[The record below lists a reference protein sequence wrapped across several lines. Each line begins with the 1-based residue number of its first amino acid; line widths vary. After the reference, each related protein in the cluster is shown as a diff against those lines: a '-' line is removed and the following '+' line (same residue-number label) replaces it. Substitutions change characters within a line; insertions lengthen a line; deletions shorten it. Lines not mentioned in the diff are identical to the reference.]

1 MIAVKEKEAKKE
13 KEASKEL
20 KKEAPS
26 KEPQKKESLSNIQVE
41 IKKLPSCQVELEVQ
55 ASADLVK
62 KAHEKA
68 IKEASK
74 KVSLPGFRKG
84 KAPKEII
91 LKNHQGE
98 VEKEWQKEIADL
110 AFTEVQQ
117 QTKLFPISSSSI
129 NFKLKKH
136 SLEGAEL
143 FFKYET
149 EPQVPT
155 IDPKTVKLKEIPQRS
170 VTEKETDEAI
180 RQTRFYFASFKEVSR
195 EIKEGDYVIIDL
207 DALDVEPIARVFSD
221 TRFEIKKKA
230 IADWMID
237 LLLKTKKGDVV
248 EGLSYPDPDLKAEE
262 KKQFEPKKVR
272 LTIKKVEEA
281 TLPAVDDDLAKK
293 MGAENVEKMREKI
306 KGLLQQN
313 LVDHE
318 KTQYREQLSEYLFT
332 QHPFEL
338 PLSLVTSELKHRK
351 NQLLSNQNFK
361 IKYDK
366 MKVEE
371 KAKIEADLKRNSEKA
386 IALFYLSRKIVHD
399 HKLDITKEEIT
410 KLIGQENPQ
419 QKITQ
424 EMYALTLS
432 RLILNKAEDFL
443 LNNRQT

>member
-1 MIAVKEKEAKKE
+1 MIAVEEKEAKKE
-13 KEASKEL
+13 KVKEIKKEVSKE
-20 KKEAPS
+20 KAAPS
-26 KEPQKKESLSNIQVE
+26 DIQVK

-55 ASADLVK
+55 ASAALVQ
-62 KAHEKA
+62 KAQEKA
-68 IKEASK
+68 IKEVAK

-110 AFTEVQQ
+110 AFTDVQT

-155 IDPKTVKLKEIPQRS
+155 IDPKTVKLKEIPKRT
-170 VTEKETDEAI
+170 VTEKETEEAV

-207 DALDVEPIARVFSD
+207 DALDVEPHARVFSD
-221 TRFEIKKKA
+221 TRFEVKKKA

-237 LLLKTKKGDVV
+237 LLLKAKKGDVI
-248 EGLSYPDPDLKAEE
+248 EGLSYPDPEISAEE

-281 TLPAVDDDLAKK
+281 TLPAIDDNLAKK

-306 KGLLQQN
+306 TGLLQQN
-313 LVDHE
+313 LSDHE
-318 KTQYREQLSEYLFT
+318 HTQYREQLSEYLFT
-332 QHPFEL
+332 NHPFEL

-351 NQLLSNQNFK
+351 DQLLSNQNFK
-361 IKYDK
+361 AKYDK
-366 MKVEE
+366 MKIEE

-399 HKLDITKEEIT
+399 HKLDITKEEIM

-432 RLILNKAEDFL
+432 RLILNKAEEFI
-443 LNNRQT
+443 LNNRQS